1 MQLNKAS
8 RVILI
13 QIWCIK
19 TRIKSKQESKEI
31 SIFVSVFGRN
41 SKIVSVSFRF
51 SETDNFGNTGS
62 EENQISIWSIR
73 KNWFYLSRLRK
84 LNMPLKYLLR
94 SLLRNNLN
102 QIFQYIRKII
112 TFYMRYLSISKELSI
127 ASSTTFYGSI
137 WMK

>member
-1 MQLNKAS
+1 LQLNKAS